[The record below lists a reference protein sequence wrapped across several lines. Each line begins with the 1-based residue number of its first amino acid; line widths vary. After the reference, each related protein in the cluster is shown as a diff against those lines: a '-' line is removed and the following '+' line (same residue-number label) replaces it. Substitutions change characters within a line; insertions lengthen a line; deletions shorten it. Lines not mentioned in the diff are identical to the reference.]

1 MVLTVYANRRS
12 PAVPKIGAGLAA
24 AFFRTARGRPVTL
37 VAEGLP
43 LSARPRDVT
52 FHALDRMEPGTLPT
66 LIADLRRRHHITV
79 VAPSDPRTE
88 RAFLALEHADR
99 VLLLSDLSVAGV
111 RGTQRVIRLC
121 ASLGYPYD
129 KLRVV
134 LFGVADD
141 HAVSPQVA
149 AAAFKRPVYWRLGAL
164 DGTAS
169 SLEGLA
175 RRILTDER

>member
-1 MVLTVYANRRS
+1 MVVTVYANRRS
-12 PAVPKIGAGLAA
+12 PVVPKIGAGLSA
-24 AFFRTARGRPVTL
+24 AFRRAAGGRPVTL
-37 VAEGLP
+37 LAEGLP
-43 LSARPRDVT
+43 RSARPRDVT
-52 FHALDRMEPGTLPT
+52 FHDLDRMEPGTLPT
-66 LIADLRRRHHITV
+66 LLADLRRRHQLTV

-134 LFGVADD
+134 LYGVADD
-141 HAVSPQVA
+141 PPLSPQVA
-149 AAAFKRPVYWRLGAL
+149 AAAFKRPVYWRLGPPDA
-164 DGTAS
+164 TAS

-175 RRILTDER
+175 RRLLTDER